1 MTNPKTSYAFGD
13 SGLAAQ
19 RLALLANTFAE
30 SSAEFMRQSV
40 ETPPQ
45 RAADLGCGPGYSTD
59 LLANTLKPDHTV
71 GLDNSE
77 NFLTYARTTTATAR
91 VSFHHHDIAT
101 APFPDGP
108 FDLIFGRFLLTHLP
122 DPEAAIVLW
131 IGQLRPRGLLLIEEV
146 EHIDTDNP
154 TFCAYLDIQQR
165 MLKHQGNDLFIGPRL
180 DAAASPEGTRRR
192 ASSVRSLQV
201 SASRAA
207 GMFHMNLGE
216 WRRRGFVREHWDSVT
231 LDRMERDLDAIAR
244 GDTDTPSVEWGLRQ
258 IVVER
263 VEP

>member
-1 MTNPKTSYAFGD
+1 MTNPKAAYAFGD

-19 RLALLANTFAE
+19 RLALLASTFAE
-30 SSAEFMRQSV
+30 SSAEFMRRSV

-45 RAADLGCGPGYSTD
+45 RAADLGCGPGYSTH
-59 LLANTLKPDHTV
+59 LLTNTLKPDHTV

-77 NFLTYARTTTATAR
+77 SFLTYTRATAK
-91 VSFHHHDIAT
+91 VSFYHHDIMA

-122 DPEAAIVLW
+122 DPEAAIALW
-131 IGQLRPRGLLLIEEV
+131 TGQLRPRGLLLIEEV

-154 TFCAYLDIQQR
+154 EFLSYLDIQHR
-165 MLKHQGNDLFIGPRL
+165 MLRQQGNDLFIGPRL
-180 DAAASPEGTRRR
+180 DAAAGPDGTRHRT
-192 ASSVRSLQV
+192 SSVRRLHV

-207 GMFHMNLGE
+207 GMFHMNLGV
-216 WRRRGFVREHWDSVT
+216 WRRHEFVREHWDSAT
-231 LDRMERDLDAIAR
+231 LADLERDLDAIAR
-244 GDTDTPSVEWGLRQ
+244 GAISVPPVEWQLRQ
-258 IVVER
+258 IAMER

>member
-1 MTNPKTSYAFGD
+1 MTNPKTGYAFGD

-40 ETPPQ
+40 ETPPR
-45 RAADLGCGPGYSTD
+45 RAADLGCGPGYSTH
-59 LLANTLKPDHTV
+59 LLADTLKPEHTV

-77 NFLTYARTTTATAR
+77 SFLAYARTTANAK
-91 VSFHHHDIAT
+91 VSFHHHDILA
-101 APFPDGP
+101 APFPDSP

-122 DPEAAIVLW
+122 DPEAAVALW
-131 IGQLRPRGLLLIEEV
+131 NGQLRLRGLLLIEEV
-146 EHIDTDNP
+146 EHIETDNP
-154 TFCAYLDIQQR
+154 EFLAYLDIQQK

-180 DAAASPEGTRRR
+180 EAAAGPDGTRRR
-192 ASSVRSLQV
+192 TSTVRSLQV

-216 WRRRGFVREHWDSVT
+216 WRRRDFVREHWDTVT
-231 LDRMERDLDAIAR
+231 LDRMERDLDAIVR
-244 GDTDTPSVEWGLRQ
+244 GDADTPLVEWRLRQ
-258 IVVER
+258 IVMER
-263 VEP
+263 VGP